1 MVEQWSSSPNIF
13 IPVDVSVKLTTLNRR
28 MGQAGEMA
36 QVDWFTHDLDHSCL
50 SIESDQSSS
59 CAHLLHSFA
68 RVPLIARADD
78 SSNFSGPWFHC
89 YLPRFFSLH
98 TDGLCQSVC
107 RLLRGG
113 GHLCRGLLSPW
124 IHRGFTSIP
133 FAQGEWIAT
142 ARCFLFFVRDLRTKR
157 FSSLDR
163 PEESLRLSW
172 FLVAF
177 NVVGIIMV
185 FFVWSCNLKN
195 GKRERRNWID
205 EKIKQDVLI
214 GWTQSTLNY
223 F

>member
-13 IPVDVSVKLTTLNRR
+13 ILVDVSVKLTTLNRR

-36 QVDWFTHDLDHSCL
+36 QVDWFTHDLDHSYL

-59 CAHLLHSFA
+59 FAHLLHSFA

-78 SSNFSGPWFHC
+78 SSNFSGSWFHC

-98 TDGLCQSVC
+98 TDGCVSQFVGCSAGVVTC
-107 RLLRGG
+107 VG
-113 GHLCRGLLSPW
+113 GLLSRW

-142 ARCFLFFVRDLRTKR
+142 VRCFLFFMQDLRTKR
-157 FSSLDR
+157 FSSL
-163 PEESLRLSW
+163 RLSW
-172 FLVAF
+172 FFVAWLELL
-177 NVVGIIMV
+177 G
-185 FFVWSCNLKN
+185 FFVW
-195 GKRERRNWID
+195 R
-205 EKIKQDVLI
+205 
-214 GWTQSTLNY
+214 